1 MVWISMT
8 YPEIISPWW
17 SYTKAMVAASYWADS
32 VYIGVP
38 YTSLR
43 MRQNKLRDFD
53 NIEKTITDLHAKW
66 AKAYLTMNIFPRN
79 MDINIFESVIDRIS
93 GLDIDAIIFSDPGT
107 FNIIRKYLPN
117 VKLHLST
124 QANTLNY
131 EAIQFRYDLW
141 VQRVVLARELNI
153 KEIKTIRTKVPKM
166 ELEVFVHG
174 SMCIAYSWRC
184 LLWEYFSWRD
194 GNKGECSHVCR
205 YKFNKTQDPTDA
217 LLYEG
222 SVIEEKRKDKKFA
235 VAQDDEGSYIFSSK
249 DLCTIERIKE
259 IMPYVDGLKIEWR
272 SKGELYVWTVTKA
285 YRHARDAV
293 FNNTLVDTSITDLVY
308 QIPHRP
314 YREGFFFNDIRSAP
328 DGEPDITKETGTTL
342 ESAGPVVQK
351 EYYWL
356 ILPETKDIV
365 IGDKSITCHRF
376 IVKQQM
382 LSWITLEYLSATW
395 KWDITIKHFFNKAGK
410 VVDEVKTIGDEIYI
424 QTDIDCQW
432 WEVFYGP
439 VLNH

>member
-1 MVWISMT
+1 MT
-8 YPEIISPWW
+8 YPEIVSPWW
-17 SYTKAMVAASYWADS
+17 SYTKAMVAASYWADA

-53 NIEKTITDLHAKW
+53 NIEKTIVDLHAKW
-66 AKAYLTMNIFPRN
+66 VKAYLTMNIFPRN
-79 MDINIFESVIDRIS
+79 VDISIFESVIDRIS

-107 FNIIRKYLPN
+107 FNIIRKYLPK

-141 VQRVVLARELNI
+141 VQRVVLARELHL
-153 KEIKTIRTKVPKM
+153 KEIQTIKTKVPKM

-184 LLWEYFSWRD
+184 LLGEYFSGRD

-235 VAQDDEGSYIFSSK
+235 VAQDDEWSYIFSSK
-249 DLCTIERIKE
+249 DLCTIQRINE

-285 YRHARDAV
+285 YKHARDAV
-293 FNNTLVDTSITDLVY
+293 LNNTPVDTSITDLVY

-314 YREGFFFNDIRSAP
+314 YREWFFFNNIRSAP
-328 DGEPDITKETGTTL
+328 DGETGTTI
-342 ESAGPVVQK
+342 ETAGPLVQK

-356 ILPETKDIV
+356 LLPETKSIV
-365 IGDKSITCHRF
+365 VEDKEKLLHRF
-376 IVKQQM
+376 VVKQHIQK
-382 LSWITLEYLSATW
+382 WTALEYISPAW
-395 KWDITIKHFFNKAGK
+395 KGTIVLQQFFTSQGTPL
-410 VVDEVKTIGDEIYI
+410 DEVKTTGKEIYV
-424 QTDIDCQW
+424 QTDIHCQW
-432 WEVFYGP
+432 REVLYGP
-439 VLNH
+439 VRNY